1 MQRNKYYVPVLLFT
15 LALSLRLIAIHI
27 WRNADYSHGD
37 PSEYLALAHNL
48 RYHGTFSFG
57 EPHPWGADG
66 SLNPPGPFLPTASR
80 APLYPI
86 VIAMLWWKTVPPI
99 LWVRILQG
107 ILGAFTVLLT
117 YRIALQVLPRLA
129 VLVGIAMALAPLTLR
144 MTADVMSETLFAFL
158 LTLGI
163 YLWGLR
169 RAWSAGAVLGLATLT
184 RPVLLPFFILLLALG
199 VLQRDQRKVYI
210 KIAVGG
216 MLVVIPWTVRNVI
229 ALHHL
234 VLVNSQGWGSNLI
247 FGTLDVAYGNGN
259 PWFYYTDTD
268 IKRIISTTATES
280 EGESQMI
287 DESLRRIE
295 RHPLYWIWV
304 RAKEYPRLFGDTAT
318 YLYEF
323 GPPRLI
329 KIIFLLG
336 SVVFL
341 LLSVIGLWLAPPH
354 ITLFPIYF
362 IVVQF
367 PMLGDVRYSLP
378 LTPLMVILSFVTLSR
393 SDALRRV
400 RCFRLL
406 PPASP
411 GKAT

>member
-1 MQRNKYYVPVLLFT
+1 
-15 LALSLRLIAIHI
+15 
-27 WRNADYSHGD
+27 
-37 PSEYLALAHNL
+37 
-48 RYHGTFSFG
+48 
-57 EPHPWGADG
+57 
-66 SLNPPGPFLPTASR
+66 
-80 APLYPI
+80 
-86 VIAMLWWKTVPPI
+86 
-99 LWVRILQG
+99 
-107 ILGAFTVLLT
+107 
-117 YRIALQVLPRLA
+117 
-129 VLVGIAMALAPLTLR
+129 MALAPLTLR

-184 RPVLLPFFILLLALG
+184 RPVLLPFFVLLLALG

-259 PWFYYTDTD
+259 PWLYYTDTD

-329 KIIFLLG
+329 KVIFLLG

-362 IVVQF
+362 FVVQF
-367 PMLGDVRYSLP
+367 PMLGDIRYSLP
-378 LTPLMVILSFVTLSR
+378 LTPLMVVLSFVTLSR

-400 RCFRLL
+400 RFFRLL